1 MLVAFQYF
9 IELSTIRSE
18 IRPLAMLSIR
28 HGVKRTRCSLFAN
41 TIPSTVDFSNRVAC
55 RWHSNSIPTSTTT
68 SSSSSSEAVGESST
82 NDDVVS
88 ISRLISMH
96 QHTVTAESLPRATS
110 LKEPSSSFATSSSS
124 SLRAGM
130 GSNNMKPTTP
140 GDSVS
145 DPVDSATVGPDSTH
159 SPVASREQSLE
170 SMLDDIN
177 PILAAQR
184 LRRRILQPWF
194 DIKAKIEG
202 YHQRFQQALPKIKLA
217 LTMTAIALVGVATWM
232 SVRTIIQTFED
243 LRNSAIS
250 MHNRVEEF
258 VTNME
263 YRWEHRE
270 ERLQKLQESIIATKD
285 DVVHSIQDTVDTLS
299 KAEENIQKAKES
311 IEEKRQALITS
322 LDVRMNEVKEEVETK
337 LDRIRNREIGQ
348 EDPQKSPKELKL
360 DFDRLTELGE
370 TISSNA
376 DKLLDKV
383 SLTWLKASESEE
395 LKSEQTVK
403 DNNNDDSKSKQK

>member
-1 MLVAFQYF
+1 MLA
-9 IELSTIRSE
+9 
-18 IRPLAMLSIR
+18 IR

-41 TIPSTVDFSNRVAC
+41 TIPSTVDFSSRVVC
-55 RWHSNSIPTSTTT
+55 RWHSNSNPTSTT
-68 SSSSSSEAVGESST
+68 SGSSSSEAVGESST

-145 DPVDSATVGPDSTH
+145 DPVDPATVGPDSTH

-337 LDRIRNREIGQ
+337 LDRIRNRGKGNE
-348 EDPQKSPKELKL
+348 ENSPKKELKF
-360 DFDRLTELGE
+360 DFDRLTELRE
-370 TISSNA
+370 TIANNA
-376 DKLLDKV
+376 DKLRDNV
-383 SLTWLKASESEE
+383 SSTWFKASEREE
-395 LKSEQTVK
+395 SKLEQAVK
-403 DNNNDDSKSKQK
+403 DKNSDDSKSNRQ